1 MYSNIFNLSPK
12 LDNQTK
18 YLLSQQKQIL
28 IVGSIRFSK
37 MYSSSSKY
45 EQIIKDI
52 KLMRK
57 GSENVVGK
65 SITSANHEIVIKY
78 LYQIVKKDFCFY
90 RDLQLMV
97 NFILD
102 LKRFMLNLI
111 V

>member
-1 MYSNIFNLSPK
+1 MSN
-12 LDNQTK
+12 
-18 YLLSQQKQIL
+18 QKQIL
-28 IVGSIRFSK
+28 IVGSICFSK

-65 SITSANHEIVIKY
+65 SFTSANDELVVKY
-78 LYQIVKKDFCFY
+78 LYQILKKTFCFY
-90 RDLQLMV
+90 RDLQLMIDL
-97 NFILD
+97 ILD